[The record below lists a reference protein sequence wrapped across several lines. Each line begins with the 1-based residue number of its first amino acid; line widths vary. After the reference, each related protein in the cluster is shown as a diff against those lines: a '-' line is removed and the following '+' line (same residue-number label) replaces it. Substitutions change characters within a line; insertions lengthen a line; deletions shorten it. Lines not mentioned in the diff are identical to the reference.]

1 MNTSSAVRAGPGS
14 ATGQAE
20 SLIPI
25 GKESPEA
32 HCLGQIAM
40 GRAALASHHRCHRQI
55 PVFDRITD
63 Q

>member
-14 ATGQAE
+14 ATGHAQ
-20 SLIPI
+20 SLVPI
-25 GKESPEA
+25 GRESPKA
-32 HCLGQIAM
+32 HCPGQIAM
-40 GRAALASHHRCHRQI
+40 GGAALASHYRCHRQI